1 MNLIIAQIWSG
12 NKKNELEKMD
22 IEMLNAWD
30 LLLSK
35 LKDYVEQNN
44 GLMLAGSRSVRSY
57 QIRICH
63 PFYSIF

>member
-1 MNLIIAQIWSG
+1 
-12 NKKNELEKMD
+12 MD

-44 GLMLAGSRSVRSY
+44 GLRLAGSR
-57 QIRICH
+57 
-63 PFYSIF
+63 IF

>member
-1 MNLIIAQIWSG
+1 MKS
-12 NKKNELEKMD
+12 EKMYL
-22 IEMLNAWD
+22 EMLNAWD